1 AGDLVAWTWITRG
14 MPLPEAKEY
23 VAGKLGGS
31 TLDLSDPTV
40 MFDVRKEFGLG
51 GILESGEVTDVDD
64 PIGIEAKF
72 NIAAVLDVPV
82 SCVERFRTKA
92 GRRGPG
98 APRRRRRTDGAGG
111 GRCDRRYTMDRRL
124 GPWLSIRFARSGL
137 PRPHSAAPPAAGAEG
152 STGGDAVGSQV

>member
-1 AGDLVAWTWITRG
+1 VGAGDVYGQAVSHGVASGMGGIRTAGDLVARMQITRG
-14 MPLPEAKEY
+14 MRLPEAKEY
-23 VAGKLGGS
+23 VAGKLGVS

-92 GRRGPG
+92 GRRG
-98 APRRRRRTDGAGG
+98 
-111 GRCDRRYTMDRRL
+111 RL
-124 GPWLSIRFARSGL
+124 GI
-137 PRPHSAAPPAAGAEG
+137 
-152 STGGDAVGSQV
+152 

>member
-1 AGDLVAWTWITRG
+1 MGAGDVYGQAVSHGVASGMGGIRTAGDLVARMQITRG
-14 MPLPEAKEY
+14 MRLPEAKEY
-23 VAGKLGGS
+23 VAGKLGVS

-92 GRRGPG
+92 GRRG
-98 APRRRRRTDGAGG
+98 
-111 GRCDRRYTMDRRL
+111 RL
-124 GPWLSIRFARSGL
+124 GI
-137 PRPHSAAPPAAGAEG
+137 
-152 STGGDAVGSQV
+152 

>member
-1 AGDLVAWTWITRG
+1 MGAGDVYGQAVSHGVASGMGGIRTAGDLVARMQITRG
-14 MPLPEAKEY
+14 MRLPEAKQH
-23 VAGKLGGS
+23 VAGKLGVS

-92 GRRGPG
+92 GRRG
-98 APRRRRRTDGAGG
+98 
-111 GRCDRRYTMDRRL
+111 RL
-124 GPWLSIRFARSGL
+124 
-137 PRPHSAAPPAAGAEG
+137 
-152 STGGDAVGSQV
+152 QV

>member
-1 AGDLVAWTWITRG
+1 VGAGDVYGQAVSHGVASGMGGIRTAGDLVARMQITRG
-14 MPLPEAKEY
+14 MRLPEAKEY
-23 VAGKLGGS
+23 VAGKLGVS
-31 TLDLSDPTV
+31 TLNLSDPTV

-92 GRRGPG
+92 GRRG
-98 APRRRRRTDGAGG
+98 
-111 GRCDRRYTMDRRL
+111 RL
-124 GPWLSIRFARSGL
+124 GI
-137 PRPHSAAPPAAGAEG
+137 
-152 STGGDAVGSQV
+152 